1 MPTIHVQGTE
11 LAYEEKDILKFD
23 EGLIGLP
30 QLRQMVL
37 LHYSEIAPLLLLC
50 SLEQPDV
57 SFLVLEAT
65 AHFPEYAPRL
75 SANVQQ
81 QLGLAENEV
90 PVLLTTVTI
99 APEWTNSTINLRAP
113 LVIAPTTMRG
123 AQIVLTESHY
133 QLAEPLPSLEQKS
146 AAHHSQW

>member
-37 LHYSEIAPLLLLC
+37 LHYTEIAPLLLLC

-57 SFLVLEAT
+57 TFLVLEAT
-65 AHFPEYAPRL
+65 TYFPDYAPRL
-75 SANVQQ
+75 SEAVQK
-81 QLGLAENEV
+81 QLGLTAGEA
-90 PVLLTTVTI
+90 PVILATVTI
-99 APEWTNSTINLRAP
+99 APAWTDSTINLRAP
-113 LVIAPTTMRG
+113 LVIAPTTMQG

-133 QLAEPLPSLEQKS
+133 QLAEPLPALEQTAVGK
-146 AAHHSQW
+146 